1 MMKNTADISV
11 IVPIY
16 NVEEYLAECLDSI
29 LNQTKKE
36 FEVIMV
42 DDGSTDSSG
51 EIAKSYAEKYPNFHY
66 LYKENNGLGCARNYG
81 VAHSDSKYIIFMDS
95 DDRISEDLY
104 EKMFNAA
111 EKNGSD
117 LTICNVARCN
127 SKKTWSSSLHKKVF
141 SDIESNTHI
150 TKNPNLF
157 YDTTSWN
164 KLILRS
170 FYEENNFAFPENI
183 LYEDIP
189 VTIPMHFRANNV
201 SVVESAYYYWRV
213 RDGATKS
220 ITQNTDDF
228 TNLYDRLSVMKMVN
242 KFIAENNIDDELVK
256 EWQKKSLQI
265 DLMIF
270 INNCKSLPEEA
281 FLKTLEIINEYI
293 DENIDES
300 VFSMLPLI
308 NQQKYAYARQYEAE
322 KLIELIKYQNKDY
335 FNARVEEQN
344 GRFIVT
350 LPKEYFTIDNRDITE
365 ELASNE
371 IKRNISDIELGK
383 DSIEISAYIYKSRIS
398 IEDFSDQKISVYLKN
413 EKTNHLTPLAITP
426 VANKELT
433 EQKGSLF
440 DTSTN
445 IESSYNYDGT
455 GFKFRID
462 LNEFDINENN
472 RGYNRVLVCY
482 ENRVCSGKVRLGCWH
497 KVSPNSAVVSGNKHI
512 RVIYDAVN
520 ELRIYIDNENNFAS
534 KVNIAD
540 NKISVVLENEAKN
553 IYAVSEEDETV
564 EFSTKDGKVF
574 TANCDSIKR
583 NVNYTLYIKDLED
596 NESVLL
602 YRSKRVII
610 KNNSTPSAIFMT
622 NKNHQI
628 RFTVNDSVTSVR
640 NMYKLQNFIF
650 MDTVAPCSKN
660 ELSKAKKAVL
670 YVNDNVAGERVV
682 FAKSKCIIKNERLH
696 CAFIINFNNS
706 RITKNL
712 YAGTRDLYISYEDK
726 NGEIERHI
734 IYSSKFYKRIVQ
746 FETLEL
752 NCYRGVNCSIRL
764 KITQLW
770 KENENTANKRKA
782 LTAKN
787 YPKYRTQKLDEKC
800 IVFESM
806 WGSKYSCNPQHLY
819 EYIDK
824 NYPEYKCVWSL
835 RDSRMPINGNGIRVR
850 RGSQEY
856 FKYLA
861 TAKYLVNNVNF
872 EDAYVKRDGQIEIQT
887 MHGTPLKTLGLDV
900 PGDFPNESSKKLYIE
915 KNKRWNYLLVQGNF
929 MKEKAYDCFSY
940 DGAILECGYPRTDIL
955 YNTDETKLAE
965 IKNSLG
971 LPLDKKIILYTPTW
985 RKKGFFDMQLDL
997 DKMKECLGDEYIILV
1012 RFHHFCTR
1020 CDNFT
1025 ADNKFVFDLRSYRTV
1040 EDLYLISDI
1049 LITDY
1054 SSVMF
1059 DYALLNKPMLF
1070 FTYDLED
1077 YRDNLRGMYVDIE
1090 EEAPGPLVFNTE
1102 EVIHSILNI
1111 DAEMKKYSEK
1121 ISAFKNK
1128 YLTYENGNTCQTI
1141 IDTVMK
1147 PKKSKNN

>member
-1 MMKNTADISV
+1 MMKKVADISV

-29 LNQTKKE
+29 LNQTKKD

-51 EIAKSYAEKYPNFHY
+51 EIAKAYAEKHPNFRY

-81 VAHSDSKYIIFMDS
+81 VEHSDGKYIIFMDS
-95 DDRISEDLY
+95 DDKISEDLY

-111 EKNGSD
+111 EKNNSD
-117 LTICNVARCN
+117 MTICNVARCN
-127 SKKTWSSSLHKKVF
+127 SKKTWSSSLHKIAF
-141 SDIESNTHI
+141 TDIEPNTHI
-150 TKNPNLF
+150 TKNPKLF

-189 VTIPMHFRANNV
+189 VTIPMHFKANNV

-242 KFIAENNIDDELVK
+242 NFIAENNIDKELVK

-270 INNCKSLPEEA
+270 INNCKSLPEET
-281 FLKTLEIINEYI
+281 FKKTLEIVNEYI
-293 DENIDES
+293 DENIDENS
-300 VFSMLPLI
+300 FSLLPLI
-308 NQQKYAYARQYEAE
+308 NQQRYAYARQYEIE
-322 KLIELIKYQNKDY
+322 KLIELIKYQKKDY
-335 FNARVEEQN
+335 PNAKIEEKD
-344 GRFIVT
+344 GRFIAT
-350 LPKEYFTIDNRDITE
+350 LPEEYFTIESRDITD

-371 IKRNISDIELGK
+371 MKRNISDVSVGK
-383 DSIEISAYIYKSRIS
+383 DTLEITAYIYKSRINIS
-398 IEDFSDQKISVYLKN
+398 DFSEQKISVYLKN
-413 EKTNHLTPLAITP
+413 EKTNHLTPLEITP
-426 VANKELT
+426 VKNTDLT

-445 IESSYNYDGT
+445 LESSYNYDGT
-455 GFKFRID
+455 GFKFSIN
-462 LNEFDINENN
+462 LSEFDINENN
-472 RGYNRVLVCY
+472 SGYNRVLVYY
-482 ENRVCSGKVRLGCWH
+482 ENKVCSGTIRLGCWR
-497 KVSPNSAVVSGNKHI
+497 KVSPNSAIVLGDKHI
-512 RVIYDAVN
+512 RVMYDDVN
-520 ELRIYIDNENNFAS
+520 ELRLYINNEKNFA
-534 KVNIAD
+534 KTVNIAD
-540 NKISVVLENEAKN
+540 NRISVTLENEAN
-553 IYAVSEEDETV
+553 GIYAIDEEDEKI
-564 EFSTKDGKVF
+564 EFSTKDNKVF
-574 TANCDSIKR
+574 YADCDTLKR
-583 NVNYTLYIKDLED
+583 SVTYSLFIKDSAD

-610 KNNSTPSAIFMT
+610 KNNSYPSAIFMT

-628 RFTVNDSVTSVR
+628 RFTVNDSVTSLR

-660 ELSKAKKAVL
+660 ELSKATRAVL

-682 FAKSKCIIKNERLH
+682 LAKSKCIIKNGRLH
-696 CAFIINFNNS
+696 CAFIINFNS
-706 RITKNL
+706 KKITKNL
-712 YAGTRDLYISYEDK
+712 YAGIRDFYISYENK
-726 NGEIERHI
+726 NGEIDNHI
-734 IYSSKFYKRIVQ
+734 IYSKKFYKRIVK

-752 NCYRGVNCSIRL
+752 NCYRGVNCSIRM
-764 KITQLW
+764 KISQLW
-770 KENENTANKRKA
+770 KESENTANKRKA

-787 YPKYRTQKLDEKC
+787 YPKYRELKLDDKC

-806 WGSKYSCNPQHLY
+806 WGGKYSCNPQHLY

-835 RDSRMPINGNGIRVR
+835 KDARMPINGKGIRVR

-861 TAKYLVNNVNF
+861 TAKYFVNNVNF

-915 KNKRWNYLLVQGNF
+915 KNGRWNYLLVQGRF
-929 MKEKAYDCFSY
+929 MKDKAYDCFAY
-940 DGAILECGYPRTDIL
+940 DKEILECGYPRTDIL
-955 YNTDETKLAE
+955 FNTDEKKLTE
-965 IKNSLG
+965 IKKSLG

-985 RKKGFFDMQLDL
+985 RSKGFFDMQLDL
-997 DKMKECLGDEYIILV
+997 DKMRERLGDEYIILV
-1012 RFHHFCTR
+1012 RLHHFCGPSEY
-1020 CDNFT
+1020 FT
-1025 ADNKFVFDLRSYRTV
+1025 ADGKFVFNLRSYRTI

-1059 DYALLNKPMLF
+1059 DYALLDKPMLF

-1077 YRDNLRGMYVDIE
+1077 YRDNLRGMYFDIE

-1102 EVIHSILNI
+1102 EVIHSIENI
-1111 DAEMKKYSEK
+1111 DDEMKKYSEK
-1121 ISAFKNK
+1121 ISAFKDK
-1128 YLTYENGNTCQTI
+1128 YLTYESGNSCQI
-1141 IDTVMK
+1141 IMDTVIK
-1147 PKKSKNN
+1147 PKK